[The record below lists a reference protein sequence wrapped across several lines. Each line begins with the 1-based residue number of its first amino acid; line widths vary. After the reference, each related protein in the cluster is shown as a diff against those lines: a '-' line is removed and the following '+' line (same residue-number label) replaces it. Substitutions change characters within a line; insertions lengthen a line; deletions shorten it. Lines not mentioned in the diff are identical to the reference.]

1 MPGAINVPWA
11 DMVHSDTGALL
22 DASALRARFQAA
34 GVDLAKPIVATCASG
49 ISSCMT
55 ALALY
60 LLGRADVAV
69 YDGAWAEWERA
80 EDTPA
85 VAA

>member
-1 MPGAINVPWA
+1 VNLPWA
-11 DMVHSDTGALL
+11 DLVHPETGLLLPADALM
-22 DASALRARFQAA
+22 ARFESA
-34 GVDLAKPIVATCASG
+34 GIDLAKPIVATCASG
-49 ISSCMT
+49 ITSCMV

-60 LLGRADVAV
+60 MLGRSDVAV
-69 YDGAWAEWERA
+69 FDGSWAEWEQA